1 MGLKIKML
9 RQQKNI
15 NQAEL
20 GKIVGVGKTTI
31 SNYETGYSVPDL
43 ETLIKL
49 ADYFGV
55 TTDYLLG
62 RSDKPQQNE
71 NLISQPISNKHISSN
86 EEELLRIFRKLQTEA
101 YQDKAISQFVG
112 YVDCLAQL
120 EEANTGNLGK
130 VAQSTPS
137 KKNVG

>member
-55 TTDYLLG
+55 TTDYLLD
-62 RSDKPQQNE
+62 RTESCNMSEHIVNNSPNQQKQLSENE
-71 NLISQPISNKHISSN
+71 L
-86 EEELLRIFRKLQTEA
+86 ELLENFRLITNERDQIKMLGRIIEIVEQM
-101 YQDKAISQFVG
+101 
-112 YVDCLAQL
+112 
-120 EEANTGNLGK
+120 TGNFK
-130 VAQSTPS
+130 SDDNVQSTPL